1 MAKKMNKEQIIE
13 ILKTNV
19 GLYKDEPEF
28 VEYIVNLAMYL
39 IEYQKLDEG
48 QKGKIDFSSFEPIE
62 GFQKYLIDKKIRCHN
77 CGKVYDNPGI
87 CPECGA
93 FND

>member
-1 MAKKMNKEQIIE
+1 MTKEQIIE
-13 ILKTNV
+13 VLKTNV
-19 GLYKDEPEF
+19 ELYKNEPEF
-28 VEYIVNLAMYL
+28 VEYIVNLAVYL
-39 IEYQKLDEG
+39 IEYQKMDDE
-48 QKGKIDFSSFEPIE
+48 QKGRIDFSSFQPIE
-62 GFQKYLIDKKIRCHN
+62 SLQKYFLEKRILCYN